1 MELSKKQIKATKGV
15 AILFMLLLHLFCTK
29 TYEGLFTPSIF
40 IGNTPLIYYFAL
52 FGDCCVAIYCF
63 CSGYGL
69 FLSYENNNMNYNKNN
84 RIRILKLYINTWIV
98 LFLFVIVL
106 GAVTRN
112 SSVYPINIKEFLLT
126 VTLIN
131 PAYNGAWWFLTTYI
145 LLVILSSCINK
156 IVKKYNSI
164 VIIFILFI
172 IYFMAYIQRIK
183 GVLNFDNV
191 ILEYMVRQL
200 VLLGTSLFPY
210 IIGVIFAYKNIYSK
224 VYTVVNKF
232 KYKNIIIIAL
242 ISLMIIIHGIV
253 QGLFVAVFTGIAFIC
268 LFNLLD
274 KPQWINKLLLYLS
287 NHSTNMWL
295 IHMFLYRIY
304 FRKLVF
310 LPKYPIA
317 IYIYLIIL
325 SLLCSYVV
333 KLIYNPI
340 IKLLDMK
347 NNKVKI
353 NEKSV

>member
-1 MELSKKQIKATKGV
+1 MDISKEQIKITKGV

-69 FLSYENNNMNYNKNN
+69 FLSYENNNTNYNKNN

-106 GAVTRN
+106 GAITKN

-131 PAYNGAWWFLTTYI
+131 SAYNGAWWFLTTYI

-164 VIIFILFI
+164 VIIFISFL

-183 GVLNFDNV
+183 GILNFDNV
-191 ILEYMVRQL
+191 ILEYIVRQL
-200 VLLGTSLFPY
+200 ALLGT
-210 IIGVIFAYKNIYSK
+210 
-224 VYTVVNKF
+224 
-232 KYKNIIIIAL
+232 
-242 ISLMIIIHGIV
+242 
-253 QGLFVAVFTGIAFIC
+253 
-268 LFNLLD
+268 
-274 KPQWINKLLLYLS
+274 
-287 NHSTNMWL
+287 
-295 IHMFLYRIY
+295 
-304 FRKLVF
+304 
-310 LPKYPIA
+310 
-317 IYIYLIIL
+317 
-325 SLLCSYVV
+325 
-333 KLIYNPI
+333 
-340 IKLLDMK
+340 
-347 NNKVKI
+347 
-353 NEKSV
+353 